1 MVADSR
7 QVIPD
12 WSSAKTC
19 PGKVIFRAEKRN
31 PAYVEPSAT
40 KGIISYTERLMERI
54 RNFCIIAHVDHGK
67 STLADRMLQ
76 MTHTIADRDMTAQVL
91 DTMDLER
98 EKGVTIKASAVR
110 MIYNAKDGQ
119 DYEFNLIDT
128 PGHVD
133 FNYEVSRALY
143 ACEGAVLVVDATQGI
158 EAQTLANLYL
168 ALDANLVII
177 PVINKIDLQS
187 ADVEG
192 VKRDLKILLG
202 VEDEEIIPISAK
214 TGFGVEEVLEAI
226 VAKIPAPIRSED
238 KPLRALIFDSH
249 YDAYKGVIAYVR
261 VFDGSLTAND
271 KVVMMATGTKIVPV
285 EIGIFSPNLLPID
298 KLSAGDVG
306 YIATGLKTVSEC
318 RVGDTIT
325 NAAKPADAPLPGY
338 RKAKPMVFAGVYPVE
353 GEDFPDLKE
362 ALEKLQLN
370 DASLTFEPESSEA
383 LNFGFRCG
391 FLGLFHMEIIQERIE
406 REYDLDV
413 VFTAPSVEYKV
424 DLTDGSTIMID
435 SPADLP
441 DEGRIK
447 EIYEPWMSLQI
458 FSPTEYYGV
467 IMEMVRKRRGIYI
480 NQEYPAANRVQLNF
494 EIPLSEIIVDFF
506 DLLKSNTH
514 GYASMDYQFLEYR
527 AGDLVKLQILL
538 NEEPV
543 DALTAIVHSQDAYH
557 KGQALVS
564 KLKEIIPQQLFTI
577 PIQAY
582 AEGRV
587 ISRAN
592 VKALRK
598 DVLAKCYG
606 GDITRKKKLLE
617 KQKRGKKRMKMVGSV
632 EIPQE
637 AFMAILRL
645 EN

>member
-1 MVADSR
+1 MD
-7 QVIPD
+7 
-12 WSSAKTC
+12 
-19 PGKVIFRAEKRN
+19 
-31 PAYVEPSAT
+31 
-40 KGIISYTERLMERI
+40 RI

-76 MTHTIADRDMTAQVL
+76 MTNTIADRDMTAQIL
-91 DTMDLER
+91 DSMDLER

-177 PVINKIDLQS
+177 PVINKVDLQS

-192 VKRDLKILLG
+192 VKRDLKMLLG
-202 VEDEEIIPISAK
+202 VEDDEILPISAK
-214 TGFGVEEVLEAI
+214 TGVGVDAVLEAI
-226 VAKIPAPIRSED
+226 AAKIPAPTRSED
-238 KPLRALIFDSH
+238 KPLRALVFDSH
-249 YDAYKGVIAYVR
+249 YDSYKGVIAYVR

-271 KVVMMATGTKIVPV
+271 KIAMMATGTKIVPV
-285 EIGIFSPNLLPID
+285 EIGIFSPNLLPIE

-325 NAAKPADAPLPGY
+325 NATKPADSPLPGY

-353 GEDFPDLKE
+353 GEDYPDLKE

-370 DASLTFEPESSEA
+370 DASLTYEPESSEA

-424 DLTDGSTIMID
+424 DLADGSSIIID

-447 EIYEPWMSLQI
+447 EIYEPWMSLEV
-458 FSPTEYYGV
+458 FSPTDYYGV
-467 IMEMVRKRRGIYI
+467 IMEMVRKRRGIYV

-506 DLLKSNTH
+506 DLLKSNTR

-598 DVLAKCYG
+598 DVLAKWMRTPVSSAA
-606 GDITRKKKLLE
+606 D
-617 KQKRGKKRMKMVGSV
+617 QKVGTCCPWQIEFV
-632 EIPQE
+632 ETKAQCVSCDKHI
-637 AFMAILRL
+637 
-645 EN
+645 

>member
-1 MVADSR
+1 
-7 QVIPD
+7 
-12 WSSAKTC
+12 
-19 PGKVIFRAEKRN
+19 
-31 PAYVEPSAT
+31 
-40 KGIISYTERLMERI
+40 MEAI

-76 MTHTIADRDMTAQVL
+76 MTHTIADRDMTEQVL
-91 DTMDLER
+91 DSMDLER

-110 MIYNAKDGQ
+110 MIYKADDGKE
-119 DYEFNLIDT
+119 YEFNLIDT

-133 FNYEVSRALY
+133 FNYEVSRALN

-177 PVINKIDLQS
+177 PVINKVDLPS
-187 ADVEG
+187 ANVEE
-192 VKRDLKILLG
+192 VTKDLITLLG
-202 VEDEEIIPISAK
+202 VKEEDIIPISAK
-214 TGFGVEEVLEAI
+214 TGLNVEKVLEAI
-226 VAKIPAPIRSED
+226 SKRVPPPKRDIE
-238 KPLRALIFDSH
+238 KPLRALIFDSD
-249 YDAYKGVIAYVR
+249 YDSYKGVIADVR
-261 VFDGSLTAND
+261 VFDGRVTASD
-271 KVVMMATGTKIVPV
+271 KVMMMANSVKVIPV
-285 EIGIFSPNLLPID
+285 EVGIFSPTLLPIGQ
-298 KLSAGDVG
+298 LEAGDVG
-306 YIATGLKTVSEC
+306 YIATGLKTVTEC

-325 NAAKPADAPLPGY
+325 LANQPAHNPLPGY
-338 RKAKPMVFAGVYPVE
+338 RQAKPMVFAGVYPVE
-353 GEDFPDLKE
+353 GEDYPNLKD

-370 DASLTFEPESSEA
+370 DASLTYEPESSEA

-391 FLGLFHMEIIQERIE
+391 FLGLFHMDIIQERLE
-406 REYDLDV
+406 REYFLDV
-413 VFTAPSVEYKV
+413 IFTAPSVEYKV
-424 DLTDGSTIMID
+424 DLTDGTTVVID

-441 DEGRIK
+441 DEGLYK
-447 EIYEPWMSLQI
+447 EIYEPWMSLEI
-458 FSPTEYYGV
+458 FTPTDYYGV
-467 IMEMVRKRRGIYI
+467 VMELVKKRRGVYI
-480 NQEYPAANRVQLNF
+480 NQEYPAVNRVQLNF

-506 DLLKSNTH
+506 DMLKSSTR

-527 AGDLVKLQILL
+527 AGNLVKLEILV

-543 DALTAIVHSQDAYH
+543 DALTAIVHKQDAYH

-564 KLKEIIPQQLFTI
+564 KLKEIIPSQLFVI

-582 AEGRV
+582 SEGRV

-592 VKALRK
+592 VKAMRK

-632 EIPQE
+632 ELPQE

-645 EN
+645 ED